1 MLAHTFGSGNTPGL
15 PDVVAYMPPKS
26 PVRRARLADVARS
39 AGVSTM
45 TVARVLREPGK
56 VAPATLERVRAVLEE
71 TGYTPDLTARG
82 LASQRSGLVA
92 AIIPVL
98 TNSLIAEIVQGLTD
112 ALAQADLH
120 LLLGVSGFDAQE
132 EETLIRAFLSRRV
145 DAFYLTGLGR
155 TPESMRMLRD
165 AGIPVVEGGG
175 LTDRPIDMVVGY
187 SNVLAAMHVTQYLIG
202 KGYDPIGYIGAHPR
216 DNDRARD
223 RRTGFE
229 NAHRQAGRTV
239 DASLCIETTLAVTAG
254 AEAMGTLLDRNPRP
268 RAVFCSADAIAIGA
282 LFECQR
288 RGLSI
293 PHEIAV
299 AGFDDLELAGQVV
312 PALTT
317 IRVLRYELGRRA
329 GEMICRRIAGESIET
344 DVVDVG
350 FEFVPRAS
358 A

>member
-1 MLAHTFGSGNTPGL
+1 
-15 PDVVAYMPPKS
+15 MPPRTTA
-26 PVRRARLADVARS
+26 RRARLADVALA
-39 AGVSTM
+39 AGVSAM
-45 TVARVLREPGK
+45 TVARVLRQPEK
-56 VAPATLERVRAVLEE
+56 VAPETKKRVRAVLEE

-92 AIIPVL
+92 AIIPLL
-98 TNSLIAEIVQGLTD
+98 TNSLIAEIIQGLTD
-112 ALAQADLH
+112 ALAARDLH

-145 DAFYLTGLGR
+145 DAFFLTGLGR
-155 TPESMRMLRD
+155 TAASTRMLRES
-165 AGIPVVEGGG
+165 GVPVVEGGN

-202 KGYDPIGYIGAHPR
+202 QGYDPIGYIGAHRR

-223 RRTGFE
+223 RRHGFE
-229 NAHRQAGRTV
+229 SAHRQAGRRIRE
-239 DASLCIETTLAVTAG
+239 DLCIDTKLDVKAG
-254 AEAMGTLLDRNPRP
+254 AAAMAQLLARKRRP
-268 RAVFCSADAIAIGA
+268 RAVFCSADAIAVGA

-288 RGLSI
+288 HKLDVPGD
-293 PHEIAV
+293 IAI
-299 AGFDDLELAGQVV
+299 AGFDDLDLAGQVV
-312 PALTT
+312 PPLTT

-329 GEMICRRIAGESIET
+329 GELICKRLGDEPIATPI
-344 DVVDVG
+344 VDVG